1 MRTNAILFAL
11 SLLAACSCTG
21 QSPAARV
28 EAAAASLEKNDT
40 TAAIGNYRKAL
51 QADSTFAPAYLG
63 LARICRDTRDTL
75 AALGNYAQALAH
87 SGDSIPVAC
96 EFINAYYHFG
106 QSEKGIGLAID
117 LLEKYP
123 DSIVLYRERAQGY
136 YLLGQ
141 WNEMG
146 ADAEKYQAAYPDD
159 RQSHILMGI
168 FHHASGQLD
177 KAEEEFTGAIAGKD
191 ALSTDALYLRGGA
204 RYENALYEKAGEDFS
219 MALENYAPGQRY
231 NHFNRATAVAYI
243 GWCKYG
249 LKDYDGAAAY
259 ADSLLDN
266 TPNDLAALEIKAHS
280 RLMQGQY
287 EQAKAGFVRIAELDP
302 LDSLAHQN
310 IEAIDQYLKRPAYTI
325 IGKKKDY
332 GVSVTQGRDGKYG
345 YYYCGRYGKDDQAL
359 PLIYDNAFPETANQF
374 AAVARHGK
382 WAVVYFEW
390 VDGTR
395 KVGKVI
401 TPFKYDFIWIA
412 AREDKENKS
421 DRTPYEYGY
430 VVTNIGGTINAQNNI
445 VGGKYGIVDLRG
457 ELVAPKYDNISL
469 ENLYF
474 KDGYPTPA
482 QQNGKWGFIGRDGRE
497 VTRFKYDNVTDFG
510 GVFTLAEAYTLFLS
524 EPYYAGVMVGDKL
537 KKINKNGYEREL
549 EELDM
554 PADAKN
560 WH

>member
-1 MRTNAILFAL
+1 MRTNAIFLFL
-11 SLLAACSCTG
+11 SLSAACSCTD
-21 QSPAARV
+21 QSSATHV

-40 TAAIGNYRKAL
+40 TAAVGNYQKAL
-51 QADSTFAPAYLG
+51 QADPVYTPAYLG
-63 LARICRDTRDTL
+63 LARIGRDSSDTL
-75 AALGNYAQALAH
+75 AALDNYARALTY

-96 EFINAYYHFG
+96 EFIDAYYRFG
-106 QSEKGIGLAID
+106 QPEKGIGLAAS

-123 DSIVLYRERAQGY
+123 DSSVLYRERAQGY

-146 ADAEKYQAAYPDD
+146 TDEEKYRATYPND
-159 RQSHILMGI
+159 RRGHILTGI
-168 FHHASGQLD
+168 FYHATGRLD
-177 KAEEEFTGAIAGKD
+177 NAEEEFSRAVGGKD
-191 ALSTDALYLRGGA
+191 AVSTDALYLRGGA
-204 RYENALYEKAGEDFS
+204 QYENKLYKKAWKDFS
-219 MALENYAPGQRY
+219 MALENYDPGQRHD
-231 NHFNRATAVAYI
+231 HFNRATAVAYI
-243 GWCKYG
+243 GWCKYN
-249 LKDYDGAAAY
+249 LKDYDGAVAY
-259 ADSLLDN
+259 ADSLLN
-266 TPNDLAALEIKAHS
+266 ITPADLSALEIKAHS
-280 RLMQGQY
+280 RLMQGRY
-287 EQAKAGFVRIAELDP
+287 EQAKETFVRIAELDP
-302 LDSLAHQN
+302 LDSLARQN
-310 IEAIDQYLKRPAYTI
+310 IEVIDQYLKRPAYTI

-332 GVSVTQGRDGKYG
+332 GVSVAQGRDGKYG

-359 PLIYDNAFPETANQF
+359 PLVYENALPETANQF
-374 AAVARHGK
+374 AAVSRNGK

-412 AREDKENKS
+412 SREDKE

-430 VVTNIGGTINAQNNI
+430 AVTNIGGTVNAQNNV

-469 ENLYF
+469 ENHYF
-474 KDGYPTPA
+474 KDGYPTPV

-497 VTRFKYDNVTDFG
+497 ITHFKYDNVTDFG
-510 GVFTLAEAYTLFLS
+510 GVFSLAEAYTLFLS
-524 EPYYAGVMVGDKL
+524 EPYYAGVMVDDKL